1 MSNLKKELSIASKY
15 KSGGG
20 VSLYLAFMIMTMLLA
35 IAFGLSTIFLGQ
47 TKMIR
52 TMGYSVTAFYAADA
66 GIERILMDRES
77 PIDLSDYLDLND
89 NGVQD
94 DDDSFYDVSVF
105 SSDDPAC
112 PADNFCIKSIGKY
125 KETRRAIEIQY

>member
-1 MSNLKKELSIASKY
+1 MSKFFKIKKNIKNERGDISILIAVLILSTVIVIVF
-15 KSGGG
+15 G
-20 VSLYLAFMIMTMLLA
+20 VSYVIVNLLK
-35 IAFGLSTIFLGQ
+35 T
-47 TKMIR
+47 
-52 TMGYSVTAFYAADA
+52 SVQLEGSLQAFYAADA

-77 PIDLSDYLDLND
+77 PTDLSDYLDLND

-125 KETRRAIEIQY
+125 KEIRRAIEIQY